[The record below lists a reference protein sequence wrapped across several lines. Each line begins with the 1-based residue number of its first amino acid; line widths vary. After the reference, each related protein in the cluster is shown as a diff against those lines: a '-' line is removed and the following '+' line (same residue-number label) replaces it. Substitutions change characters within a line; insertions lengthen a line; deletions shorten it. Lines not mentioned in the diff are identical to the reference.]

1 MVALA
6 SAALKS
12 LIISPI
18 LHHSH
23 PVEDCLRKNEWK
35 FQEEKKIMRTHIV
48 AKKEK
53 SFNLCFGIPPIYL
66 MIWSP
71 L

>member
-35 FQEEKKIMRTHIV
+35 FQEEKKLCVPILLQ
-48 AKKEK
+48 KKK
-53 SFNLCFGIPPIYL
+53 KVLIYVL
-66 MIWSP
+66 ASHQYI
-71 L
+71 